1 MKLSSRAFNNIVI
14 FAMLAMI
21 MLFNLD
27 AWLPKPSIEKQTRL
41 INEQDMLL
49 RIDMNSNRI
58 ERIGT
63 DWRIVFESGASASK
77 SKDAYQLVQRWQSAE
92 LKAVSTIPRVV
103 DSTDVNVWLAAQDKP
118 ANLILQRT
126 DSGTYV
132 TIAEQYYQIVNAD
145 YSALV
150 F

>member
-49 RIDMNSNRI
+49 RIDMNNNRI

-63 DWRIVFESGASASK
+63 DWRIVFESGTSASK
-77 SKDAYQLVQRWQSAE
+77 SKDAYQLVQRWQSAK
-92 LKAVSTIPRVV
+92 LKAVSTMPRVV

-132 TIAEQYYQIVNAD
+132 TIAEQYYQITNTD